1 MKITNVEAR
10 QYQWKRKNPIIN
22 GKHTYATCSMTALTI
37 QTDEGIEGFAGISAI
52 NYKMDYLD
60 YFKTLLIG
68 ENPLD
73 TERLWQKMWVPK
85 LVGRRGLSTRFISLI
100 DLALWD
106 FKSKLACLPL
116 SKLLGGNRS
125 VVPAY
130 VAGGYYEDNKGLREL
145 AAEME
150 SYLKLGVKCVKMK
163 VGALPLHE
171 DAERVRVVRQAI
183 GENIELLVDANCAY
197 TAYDAIRFAAMI
209 ERYRPFFFEEPVP
222 PDDYEG
228 MRRLAEKT
236 CIPIAAGENELTKF
250 GFRDLIQHG
259 KISILNTDACIAG
272 GITEFMK
279 IAAYAQAHHLDLS
292 PHGPQE
298 IHAHLLGAIP
308 NALMLEYYPPAFDD
322 MRYKAFQNPMYL
334 NQDGTVS
341 VPEKPGLGTELNF
354 DILEPYRVY

>member
-1 MKITNVEAR
+1 MKITDVQAQ

-22 GKHTYATCSMTALTI
+22 GKHTYATCAVTALTI
-37 QTDEGIEGFAGISAI
+37 FTDDGIQGFAGVSAI
-52 NYKMDYLD
+52 NYKMDYLQN
-60 YFKTLLIG
+60 FKNVLIG
-68 ENPLD
+68 EDPLD

-106 FKSKLACLPL
+106 LKSKCANMPI

-125 VVPAY
+125 KIQAY
-130 VAGGYYEDNKGLREL
+130 VAGGYYEDGKGLREL

-150 SYLKLGVKCVKMK
+150 GYLKLGVNCVKMK

-171 DAERVRVVRQAI
+171 DAERVRVVREAI
-183 GENIELLVDANCAY
+183 GNNVKLLVDSNCAY
-197 TAYDAIRFAAMI
+197 TSYEAIRFADMI
-209 ERYRPFFFEEPVP
+209 ERYSPFFFEEPVA

-236 CIPIAAGENELTKF
+236 CIPIAAGENEFTKY
-250 GFRDLIQHG
+250 GFRDLIHQG
-259 KISILNTDACIAG
+259 KVSILNTDACIAG

-279 IAAYAQAHHLDLS
+279 IAAYAQAHHLDVS

-298 IHAHLLGAIP
+298 IHAPLLGSIP
-308 NALMLEYYPPAFDD
+308 NALMLEYYPPSFDE
-322 MRYKAFQNPMYL
+322 MRYQAFKEPMYI
-334 NQDGTVS
+334 NADGTVT
-341 VPEKPGLGTELNF
+341 VPDKPGLCTELNI
-354 DILEPYRVY
+354 DVLEQYRIF